1 MTPICACGT
10 LVMSRRLEAAVCR
23 RPFASGA
30 CGRWDDRPGGC
41 GRPQDEAL
49 DELDDPDGEPED
61 PEPDDEPEDPDP
73 DADDDEPF
81 PEPDEPEPDEPEP
94 DPPEDGGTVDDF
106 DEAARE
112 SVR

>member
-1 MTPICACGT
+1 VDGGT
-10 LVMSRRLEAAVCR
+10 TGQGGVDDLRTRRWTNSTTQTASLRTLSRTTT
-23 RPFASGA
+23 S
-30 CGRWDDRPGGC
+30 PGK
-41 GRPQDEAL
+41 
-49 DELDDPDGEPED
+49 DPDPDPGDEPDD

-73 DADDDEPF
+73 DPDDDEPF